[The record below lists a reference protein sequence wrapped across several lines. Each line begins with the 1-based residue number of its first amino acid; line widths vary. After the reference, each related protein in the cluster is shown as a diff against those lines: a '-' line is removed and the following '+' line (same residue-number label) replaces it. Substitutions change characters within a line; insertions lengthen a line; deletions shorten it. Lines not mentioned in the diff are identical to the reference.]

1 MLYQLQYRLNALNN
15 LLGEDTSYYSASLS
29 FYTIFSIIPM
39 FWVTFFVLGEFD
51 VFMLYYQDIKV
62 FLMNNLMP
70 TQTELVSEY
79 FDEFIAN
86 SRKMGFWGLVYV
98 MFASVLFYKNY
109 QHVVNKIFF
118 KPSNSFWHAFETYL
132 ILAFIMPLVLG
143 MVFFLNDYVL
153 RHMVGSEQLAI
164 IIAGL
169 SFAIVWLLFFIVY
182 KISPN
187 MKISYRVALLSSFV
201 VSLVWVLVKMAF
213 VQYVLVNE
221 SYTSL
226 YGSFSVLLFLLLWIY
241 LSWFML
247 LQGLRLCYVLQ
258 CHHE

>member
-1 MLYQLQYRLNALNN
+1 MFYRMTNLLDVVNN
-15 LLGEDTSYYSASLS
+15 FLGEDIGYFSASLS

-62 FLMNNLMP
+62 FLLNGLLP
-70 TQTELVSEY
+70 THTEQVAAY

-86 SRKMGFWGLVYV
+86 SRKMGFWGLVYIIL
-98 MFASVLFYKNY
+98 ASIMFYKNY
-109 QHVVNKIFF
+109 QYVVNKIFF
-118 KPSNSFWHAFETYL
+118 KPNNSIWHALETYL
-132 ILAFIMPLVLG
+132 ILAFMMPLVLG
-143 MVFFLNDYVL
+143 LVFFLSDYVRQFMPDAGQL
-153 RHMVGSEQLAI
+153 VIMVTL
-164 IIAGL
+164 L
-169 SFAIVWLLFFIVY
+169 SFCMVWLLFFIVF

-187 MKISYRVALLSSFV
+187 MKISVRVAALSSFV
-201 VSLVWVLVKMAF
+201 VSLFWVLMKMAF
-213 VQYVLVNE
+213 VQYVLINE

-226 YGSFSVLLFLLLWIY
+226 YGSFSVLLFFLLWIY

-258 CHHE
+258 CHHD